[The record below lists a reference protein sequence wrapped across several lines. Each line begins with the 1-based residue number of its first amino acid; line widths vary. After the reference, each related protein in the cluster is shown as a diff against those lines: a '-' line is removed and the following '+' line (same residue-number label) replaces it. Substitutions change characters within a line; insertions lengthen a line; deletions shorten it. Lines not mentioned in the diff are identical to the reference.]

1 MARPASKPV
10 CLLTNPI
17 DPVGHEIL
25 EPHFDVVCAPDAGA
39 ETLKKLSGDAVAML
53 VRSQLPPDISEHA
66 PKLLSCIRHGAGLD
80 LIPVDAATA
89 KGIVVANV
97 PAVNANAVAEYAVT
111 QMLLSARPLHRV
123 DRLHRDR
130 DWGTARALSD
140 MATELGGRTVG
151 VVGVGAIGT
160 RVAEICHFGFRM
172 KAIGHQ
178 RRLDR
183 LPAFV
188 APAALDDLFR
198 QADFVV
204 LACPLTPETR
214 GLPSRARIFSM
225 KQDATLVNV
234 SRGPVV
240 DEAAITEALAQGRIR
255 AGLDVF
261 EKQPL
266 PRDSKLLGL
275 DSVVLTTHL
284 AGMTQDSVRA
294 MSRIS
299 CEDTVRVLTG
309 EKPVHFCNPDAWPAH
324 LARRKALGR

>member
-1 MARPASKPV
+1 MTKPL

-17 DPVGHEIL
+17 DPVGHQIL
-25 EPHFDVVCAPDAGA
+25 EPHFDVVCAPDASA
-39 ETLKKLSGDAVAML
+39 DTLKKMSADAVAMV
-53 VRSQLPPDISEHA
+53 VRSQLPPDIFEHS

-89 KGIVVANV
+89 KGIIVSNV

-123 DRLHRDR
+123 DRLHRDK

-140 MATELGGRTVG
+140 GATELGGRTLG

-160 RVAEICHFGFRM
+160 RLAEICHHGFRM
-172 KAIGHQ
+172 KVIGNQ
-178 RRLDR
+178 RRLDK
-183 LPAFV
+183 LPPFV
-188 APAALDDLFR
+188 APVSLDELFK
-198 QADFVV
+198 QADFIV

-214 GLPSRARIFSM
+214 GLASRARLFSM

-240 DEAAITEALAQGRIR
+240 DEAAITDALAQGRIR
-255 AGLDVF
+255 AGLDVY

-266 PRDSKLLGL
+266 PRDSKMLGL
-275 DSVVLTTHL
+275 DNVVLTTHL

-294 MSRIS
+294 MSQIS
-299 CEDTVRVLTG
+299 CEDTVRVLKG
-309 EKPVHFCNPDAWPAH
+309 EKPVHFCNPESWTAH
-324 LARRKALGR
+324 LARRTALGR